1 MTKIHNASVHAQVIC
16 NITETVTSPLLHLL
30 ASTAE
35 VRKEKLAKVEAENT
49 DLEKKIAELQKQLEV
64 SWREYDE
71 SSKDQLYLSFA
82 STINQIKVR
91 FVRRFHS

>member
-1 MTKIHNASVHAQVIC
+1 MHTILAVHFSITYSIFSRTSGDHIMTKIHNASVHAQVIC

-35 VRKEKLAKVEAENT
+35 VRKEKLAKVEAENG

-64 SWREYDE
+64 S
-71 SSKDQLYLSFA
+71 
-82 STINQIKVR
+82 
-91 FVRRFHS
+91 